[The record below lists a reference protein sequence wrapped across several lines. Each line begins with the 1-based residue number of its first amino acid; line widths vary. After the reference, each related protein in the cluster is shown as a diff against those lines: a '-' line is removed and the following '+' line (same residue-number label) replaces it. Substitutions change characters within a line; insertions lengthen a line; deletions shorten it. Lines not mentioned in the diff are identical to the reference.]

1 MGYTEG
7 LAKVI
12 DGQIEYLDSGPPST
26 TDCQTFLLLPGAAH
40 TARPNPSWNI

>member
-7 LAKVI
+7 LIEVL

-26 TDCQTFLLLPGAAH
+26 PDYQTFLLIPGAAH
-40 TARPNPSWNI
+40 TARNPRWNND